1 MLSQKLN
8 ITRYQVKSS
17 LFKLAQILDSRN
29 LYSLADKVD
38 RIAQNT
44 LSFKSDQELSNYLN
58 SIVGKNGIA
67 SFTQAMDSAANSGAN
82 VNGVSIKN
90 IPQFQAKYK
99 ESIPKMPMM
108 PGMPMPGMPMPVA
121 PMPMMPMPVA
131 PMPMPAARPTPV
143 APMPVQTPAPRTK

>member
-1 MLSQKLN
+1 M
-8 ITRYQVKSS
+8 KSS

-44 LSFKSDQELSNYLN
+44 FSFKSDQELTNYLN

-67 SFTQAMDSAANSGAN
+67 SFAQAMDSAANSGAN

-108 PGMPMPGMPMPVA
+108 PGMPMPGMPMTGMPMPVA
-121 PMPMMPMPVA
+121 PMQMMPMPVA
-131 PMPMPAARPTPV
+131 PMPMPVAKPTPI
-143 APMPVQTPAPRTK
+143 APMPVQTTAPRAK

>member
-1 MLSQKLN
+1 M
-8 ITRYQVKSS
+8 KSS
-17 LFKLAQILDSRN
+17 LIKLAQTLDSRN

-44 LSFKSDQELSNYLN
+44 LAFQSDQELMNYLN
-58 SIVGKNGIA
+58 SIVGKNGINTFA
-67 SFTQAMDSAANSGAN
+67 QAMDSAANSGAN
-82 VNGVSIKN
+82 VKGISIKN

-121 PMPMMPMPVA
+121 QMSMMPMPVA

-143 APMPVQTPAPRTK
+143 APMPVQTIAPRTK

>member
-1 MLSQKLN
+1 M
-8 ITRYQVKSS
+8 KSS

-44 LSFKSDQELSNYLN
+44 FSFKSDQELTNYLN

-67 SFTQAMDSAANSGAN
+67 SFAQAMDSAANSGAN

-108 PGMPMPGMPMPVA
+108 PGMPMPVA
-121 PMPMMPMPVA
+121 PMQMMPMPVA
-131 PMPMPAARPTPV
+131 PMPTPI
-143 APMPVQTPAPRTK
+143 APMPVQTVAPRAK

>member
-1 MLSQKLN
+1 M
-8 ITRYQVKSS
+8 KSS

-44 LSFKSDQELSNYLN
+44 LTFKSDQELTNYLN

-67 SFTQAMDSAANSGAN
+67 SFAQAMDSAANSGAN

-99 ESIPKMPMM
+99 ESMPKMPMM
-108 PGMPMPGMPMPVA
+108 PGMPMPVAPMPG
-121 PMPMMPMPVA
+121 MPMMPMPVA
-131 PMPMPAARPTPV
+131 PMPMPMPV
-143 APMPVQTPAPRTK
+143 AKPAPIAPMPVQNIAPKAK

>member
-1 MLSQKLN
+1 M
-8 ITRYQVKSS
+8 KSS

-44 LSFKSDQELSNYLN
+44 FSFKSDQELTNYLN

-67 SFTQAMDSAANSGAN
+67 SFAQAMDSAANSGAN

-108 PGMPMPGMPMPVA
+108 PGMPMPVA
-121 PMPMMPMPVA
+121 PMQMMPMPVA
-131 PMPMPAARPTPV
+131 PMPMPMPVAKPTPI
-143 APMPVQTPAPRTK
+143 APMPVQTVAPRAK

>member
-1 MLSQKLN
+1 M
-8 ITRYQVKSS
+8 KSS

-44 LSFKSDQELSNYLN
+44 FSFKSDQELTNYLN

-67 SFTQAMDSAANSGAN
+67 SFAQAMDSAANSGAN

-121 PMPMMPMPVA
+121 PMQMMPMPVA
-131 PMPMPAARPTPV
+131 PMPMPMPVNKPTPI
-143 APMPVQTPAPRTK
+143 APMPVQTTAPRAK

>member
-1 MLSQKLN
+1 M
-8 ITRYQVKSS
+8 KSS

-44 LSFKSDQELSNYLN
+44 FSFKSDQELTNYLN

-67 SFTQAMDSAANSGAN
+67 SFAQAMDSAANSGAN

-99 ESIPKMPMM
+99 ESIPKMPMS
-108 PGMPMPGMPMPVA
+108 GMPMSGMPMQ
-121 PMPMMPMPVA
+121 MMPMPVA
-131 PMPMPAARPTPV
+131 PIPMPVAKPTPI
-143 APMPVQTPAPRTK
+143 APMPVQTVVPRAK

>member
-1 MLSQKLN
+1 M
-8 ITRYQVKSS
+8 KSS
-17 LFKLAQILDSRN
+17 LIKLAQTLDSRN

-44 LSFKSDQELSNYLN
+44 LAFQSDQELMNYLN
-58 SIVGKNGIA
+58 SIVGKNGINTFA
-67 SFTQAMDSAANSGAN
+67 QAMDSAANSGAN
-82 VNGVSIKN
+82 VKGISIKN

-121 PMPMMPMPVA
+121 QMPMMPMPVA

>member
-1 MLSQKLN
+1 
-8 ITRYQVKSS
+8 VKSS
-17 LFKLAQILDSRN
+17 LFKLAQTLDSRN

-44 LSFKSDQELSNYLN
+44 LAFQSDQELMNYLN
-58 SIVGKNGIA
+58 SIVGKNGINTFA
-67 SFTQAMDSAANSGAN
+67 QAMDSAANSGAN
-82 VNGVSIKN
+82 VKGISIKN

-121 PMPMMPMPVA
+121 QMPMMPMPVA
-131 PMPMPAARPTPV
+131 PMPMPVARPTPV
-143 APMPVQTPAPRTK
+143 APMPVQTIAPRTK

>member
-1 MLSQKLN
+1 
-8 ITRYQVKSS
+8 VKSS

-44 LSFKSDQELSNYLN
+44 FSFKSDQELTNYLN

-67 SFTQAMDSAANSGAN
+67 SFAQAMDSAANSGAN

-121 PMPMMPMPVA
+121 PMQMMPMPVA
-131 PMPMPAARPTPV
+131 PMPMPMPVAKPTPI
-143 APMPVQTPAPRTK
+143 APMPVQTTAPRAK

>member
-1 MLSQKLN
+1 
-8 ITRYQVKSS
+8 VKSS

-44 LSFKSDQELSNYLN
+44 FSFKSDQELTNYLN

-67 SFTQAMDSAANSGAN
+67 SFAQAMDSAANSGAN

-108 PGMPMPGMPMPVA
+108 PGMPMPVA
-121 PMPMMPMPVA
+121 PMQMMPMPVA
-131 PMPMPAARPTPV
+131 PMPMPMPVAKPTPI
-143 APMPVQTPAPRTK
+143 APMPVQTTALRAK

>member
-1 MLSQKLN
+1 MYK
-8 ITRYQVKSS
+8 VKSS
-17 LFKLAQILDSRN
+17 LIKLAQTLDSRN

-44 LSFKSDQELSNYLN
+44 LAFQSDQELMNYLN
-58 SIVGKNGIA
+58 SIVGKNGINTFA
-67 SFTQAMDSAANSGAN
+67 QAMDSAANSGAN
-82 VNGVSIKN
+82 VKGISIKN

-121 PMPMMPMPVA
+121 QMPMMPMPVA
-131 PMPMPAARPTPV
+131 PMPMPVARPTPV
-143 APMPVQTPAPRTK
+143 APMPVQNIAPRTI

>member
-1 MLSQKLN
+1 
-8 ITRYQVKSS
+8 VKSS

-29 LYSLADKVD
+29 LYSLADKLD

-44 LSFKSDQELSNYLN
+44 FSFKSDQELTNYLN

-67 SFTQAMDSAANSGAN
+67 SFAQAMDSAANSGAN

-99 ESIPKMPMM
+99 ESIPKMPM

-121 PMPMMPMPVA
+121 PMQMMPMPVA
-131 PMPMPAARPTPV
+131 PMPMPVAKPTPI
-143 APMPVQTPAPRTK
+143 APMPVQTTAPRAK

>member
-1 MLSQKLN
+1 M
-8 ITRYQVKSS
+8 KSS

-44 LSFKSDQELSNYLN
+44 FSFKSDQELTNYLN

-67 SFTQAMDSAANSGAN
+67 SFAQAMDSAANSGAN

-108 PGMPMPGMPMPVA
+108 PMPGMPMPVA
-121 PMPMMPMPVA
+121 PMQMMPMPVA
-131 PMPMPAARPTPV
+131 PMPMPVAKPTPI
-143 APMPVQTPAPRTK
+143 APMPVQTTALRAK

>member
-1 MLSQKLN
+1 M
-8 ITRYQVKSS
+8 KSS

-44 LSFKSDQELSNYLN
+44 LTFKSDQELTNYLN

-67 SFTQAMDSAANSGAN
+67 SFAQAMDSAANSGAN

-99 ESIPKMPMM
+99 ESMPKMPMM
-108 PGMPMPGMPMPVA
+108 PGMPMPVAPMTGMPM
-121 PMPMMPMPVA
+121 MSMPVA
-131 PMPMPAARPTPV
+131 PMPMPVAKPAPI
-143 APMPVQTPAPRTK
+143 APMPVQTTAPRTK

>member
-1 MLSQKLN
+1 M
-8 ITRYQVKSS
+8 KSS

-99 ESIPKMPMM
+99 ESIPKMPM
-108 PGMPMPGMPMPVA
+108 PGMPMPVA
-121 PMPMMPMPVA
+121 QMPMMPMPVA
-131 PMPMPAARPTPV
+131 PMPMPVARPTPV

>member
-1 MLSQKLN
+1 
-8 ITRYQVKSS
+8 VKSS

-99 ESIPKMPMM
+99 ESIPKMPM
-108 PGMPMPGMPMPVA
+108 PGMPMPVA
-121 PMPMMPMPVA
+121 QMPMMPMPVA

>member
-1 MLSQKLN
+1 M
-8 ITRYQVKSS
+8 YC
-17 LFKLAQILDSRN
+17 
-29 LYSLADKVD
+29 
-38 RIAQNT
+38 
-44 LSFKSDQELSNYLN
+44 LN

>member
-1 MLSQKLN
+1 
-8 ITRYQVKSS
+8 VKSS

-44 LSFKSDQELSNYLN
+44 FSFKSDQELTNYLN

-67 SFTQAMDSAANSGAN
+67 SFAQAMDSAANSGAN

-108 PGMPMPGMPMPVA
+108 PMPGMPMPVA
-121 PMPMMPMPVA
+121 PMQMMPMPVA
-131 PMPMPAARPTPV
+131 PMPMPVAKPTPI
-143 APMPVQTPAPRTK
+143 APMPVQTTALRAK

>member
-1 MLSQKLN
+1 M
-8 ITRYQVKSS
+8 KSS

-44 LSFKSDQELSNYLN
+44 FSFKSDQELTNYLN

-67 SFTQAMDSAANSGAN
+67 SFAQAMDSAANSGAN

-108 PGMPMPGMPMPVA
+108 PGMPMPVA
-121 PMPMMPMPVA
+121 PMQMMPMPVA
-131 PMPMPAARPTPV
+131 PMPMPMPVAKPTPI
-143 APMPVQTPAPRTK
+143 APMPVQTTAPRAK

>member
-1 MLSQKLN
+1 M
-8 ITRYQVKSS
+8 KSS

-44 LSFKSDQELSNYLN
+44 FSFKSDQELTNYLN

-67 SFTQAMDSAANSGAN
+67 SFAQAMDSAANSGAN

-108 PGMPMPGMPMPVA
+108 PGMPMPVA
-121 PMPMMPMPVA
+121 PMQMMPMPVA
-131 PMPMPAARPTPV
+131 PMPMPMPVAKPTPI
-143 APMPVQTPAPRTK
+143 APMPVQTTAPSPK

>member
-1 MLSQKLN
+1 
-8 ITRYQVKSS
+8 VKSS

-44 LSFKSDQELSNYLN
+44 FSFKSDQELTNYLN

-67 SFTQAMDSAANSGAN
+67 SFAQAMDSAANSGAN

-121 PMPMMPMPVA
+121 PMQMMPMPVA
-131 PMPMPAARPTPV
+131 PMPMPVAKPTPI
-143 APMPVQTPAPRTK
+143 APMPVQTTAPSPK

>member
-1 MLSQKLN
+1 
-8 ITRYQVKSS
+8 VKSS

-44 LSFKSDQELSNYLN
+44 FSFKSDQELTNYLN

-67 SFTQAMDSAANSGAN
+67 SFAQAMDSAANSGAN

-121 PMPMMPMPVA
+121 PMQMMPMPVA
-131 PMPMPAARPTPV
+131 PMPMPMPVNKPTPI
-143 APMPVQTPAPRTK
+143 APMPVQTTAPRAK

>member
-1 MLSQKLN
+1 
-8 ITRYQVKSS
+8 VKSS

-44 LSFKSDQELSNYLN
+44 FSFKSDQELTNYLN

-67 SFTQAMDSAANSGAN
+67 SFAQAMDSAANSGAN

-108 PGMPMPGMPMPVA
+108 PGMPMPVA
-121 PMPMMPMPVA
+121 PMQMMPMPVA
-131 PMPMPAARPTPV
+131 PMPMPVAKPTPI
-143 APMPVQTPAPRTK
+143 APMPVQTTAPSPK

>member
-1 MLSQKLN
+1 M
-8 ITRYQVKSS
+8 KSS

-131 PMPMPAARPTPV
+131 PMPMPVARPAPV